1 MGFDSAKL
9 SVLYFSIKIDISTR
23 LYHVTQGLK
32 VKRQHV
38 VLRAFSHFYAVHD
51 KQQVPTNFNAKRLM
65 LDESI
70 ATQVCLSL
78 DTSLYIYVSILFRP
92 SDRRTFGKDP
102 KVQCAFENLV
112 FSVSC
117 NSHRLRQLAA
127 FFIDL

>member
-1 MGFDSAKL
+1 M
-9 SVLYFSIKIDISTR
+9 
-23 LYHVTQGLK
+23 
-32 VKRQHV
+32 KRQHV

-51 KQQVPTNFNAKRLM
+51 KQQVPTSFNAKRLM
-65 LDESI
+65 LDESV
-70 ATQVCLSL
+70 AHVCCLSL